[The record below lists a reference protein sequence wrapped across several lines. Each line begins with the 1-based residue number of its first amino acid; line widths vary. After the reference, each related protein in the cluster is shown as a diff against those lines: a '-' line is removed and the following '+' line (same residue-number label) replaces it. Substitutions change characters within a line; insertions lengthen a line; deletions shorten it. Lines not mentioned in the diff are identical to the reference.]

1 MQNIATYYFIFSGA
15 ILGFTDLGDLNNH
28 LLAYEKTLEGDE
40 KEEVAKSMMVIMV
53 RGLFTKLQFAY
64 AQFPCAS
71 VCGYHMYDIF
81 WEAVERLER
90 CGLRVLA
97 CTCDG
102 LSVNRNFFKLHD
114 RDKAVYKV
122 LNPYSEQKRYI
133 FFLSDPPHL
142 MKTTRNCWASNKR
155 LMWVRT
161 L

>member
-1 MQNIATYYFIFSGA
+1 MTNTQVLSHLFLVLFIIADRVHAGG

-28 LLAYEKTLEGDE
+28 LLEFERIVEDGEE
-40 KEEVAKSMMVIMV
+40 KEQVAKSMMVIMV

-64 AQFPCAS
+64 AQFPCSS

-90 CGLRVLA
+90 CGFRVVA

-114 RDKAVYKV
+114 KGKKDVHKV
-122 LNPYSEQKRYI
+122 LNPYSEEKRYI
-133 FFLSDPPHL
+133 YFMTDPPHL
-142 MKTTRNCWASNKR
+142 IKTT
-155 LMWVRT
+155 
-161 L
+161 